1 MKVCSFFAVF
11 GPKMYQ
17 KRVKPQFFG
26 IVGLSINVPNDP
38 GKDKKKI
45 LQKCGQK
52 LDFSILGGLT
62 PI

>member
-26 IVGLSINVPNDP
+26 VVGLCINVPNDP
-38 GKDKKKI
+38 RKDEKNFPKNVAKNLI
-45 LQKCGQK
+45 FPFWGV
-52 LDFSILGGLT
+52 
-62 PI
+62 

>member
-26 IVGLSINVPNDP
+26 VVGLCINVPNDP
-38 GKDKKKI
+38 RKDEKNLPKNVAKNLI
-45 LQKCGQK
+45 
-52 LDFSILGGLT
+52 F
-62 PI
+62 PF

>member
-1 MKVCSFFAVF
+1 MKACSFFAVF

-38 GKDKKKI
+38 RKDKKKI
-45 LQKCGQK
+45 PLKMLPK
-52 LDFSILGGLT
+52 T
-62 PI
+62 

>member
-38 GKDKKKI
+38 RKDKKISSKNVAKNLI
-45 LQKCGQK
+45 FPFWGV
-52 LDFSILGGLT
+52 
-62 PI
+62 

>member
-1 MKVCSFFAVF
+1 MKVYSFFAVF

-38 GKDKKKI
+38 RKDEKN
-45 LQKCGQK
+45 
-52 LDFSILGGLT
+52 FSKNVAKNLIFPFWGV
-62 PI
+62 